1 VPTLKKSH
9 IRLPVSKGFTL
20 TELAIVLL
28 IVALLIGGLL
38 VPLSA
43 QIDMRNA
50 SDTNKSLADIKD
62 ALIGFAAVHGRLP
75 CPAVATTPTAT
86 AGAGLE
92 VTSGVGCANASGAGV
107 LPWATLGV
115 NETDA
120 WGNRYSYRVTLEF
133 ARTVIPATS
142 FPSCLPA
149 PPLVPQYAAFA
160 LCSSGKMI
168 VLSTVGGSTIA
179 IDIPAVVISHGKN
192 GNGAFTPQGT
202 RLPSGSDLD
211 EQDNQL
217 SPAGIDMANFNFVSK
232 TPTATYDDLVIWISP
247 NILANRMVTAG
258 KLP

>member
-1 VPTLKKSH
+1 MRKPQNSLCSH
-9 IRLPVSKGFTL
+9 GFTL

-43 QIDMRNA
+43 QVDLRNT

-62 ALIGFAAVHGRLP
+62 ALIGFAAVKGRLP
-75 CPAVATTPTAT
+75 CPAPATTPTGT
-86 AGAGLE
+86 TGAGLE
-92 VTSGVGCANASGAGV
+92 EVESGVGCANANGAGV

-115 NETDA
+115 HETDA

-142 FPSCLPA
+142 FTNSLAKPCV
-149 PPLVPQYAAFA
+149 PPLTPQYSAFA
-160 LCSSGKMI
+160 LCSYGNMD
-168 VLSTVGGSTIA
+168 VLSSGGGSTIA